1 MWAGVVG
8 IALAAVLLG
17 AAPAEGAQ
25 PAQRVVSLNPSLTAI
40 ALALGAREQL
50 VGVDDYSSRSPGV
63 AGLPTVGG
71 LYDPSLE
78 AVIALAPDLV
88 VLVPSAEQ
96 RGFRERLEQLG
107 VACLSLDPVS
117 FDDVLGAIEE
127 LGARLGR
134 EPAASARVAAIRRT
148 RAEVEAAAGALP
160 VLRGVLVLQ
169 RDPLFAAGA
178 GTFVDDMLR
187 TLRVENLAAAQPGR
201 WPRLAREWLL
211 AARPELILDS
221 APGPEPAAG
230 YWARW
235 PSLPAVANG
244 AVAEIPQGVA
254 TLPGPDLDEA
264 LLVLAAA
271 ARGPEFAAALRA
283 KAR

>member
-1 MWAGVVG
+1 MRRAAGIVLS
-8 IALAAVLLG
+8 IALLG
-17 AAPAEGAQ
+17 AAAAGAETSVR
-25 PAQRVVSLNPSLTAI
+25 RVVSLNPSLTAI

-50 VGVDDYSSRSPGV
+50 VGVDDYSARSPGA

-78 AVIALAPDLV
+78 AVVALAPDLV

-96 RGFRERLEQLG
+96 RGFRERLAQLG
-107 VACLSLDPVS
+107 VACLAFDPVS
-117 FDDVLGAIEE
+117 FDDVLAAIER
-127 LGARLGR
+127 LGAELGR
-134 EPAASARVAAIRRT
+134 ERAASERVATIRRT
-148 RAEVEAAAGALP
+148 RERVAAAAGALP
-160 VLRGVLVLQ
+160 VLRGVLVVQ
-169 RDPLFAAGA
+169 RDPLFVAGA

-211 AARPELILDS
+211 AAGPELILDS
-221 APGPEPAAG
+221 APGGETAAL

-235 PSLPAVANG
+235 PSLPAVAKG
-244 AVAEIPQGVA
+244 AVADVPEGVT

-283 KAR
+283 GAR